1 MISERFR
8 QLVAQQLDQFC
19 DCQELVGLGVYV
31 AMPAADGE
39 LQLQL
44 VQAWPL
50 AETRLEPAAE
60 AAPLLTPQQ
69 SRRWLPMRQE
79 AAVMM
84 APKQA
89 RL

>member
-50 AETRLEPAAE
+50 TETRLEPAAE
-60 AAPLLTPQQ
+60 AAPLLHSPAITPV
-69 SRRWLPMRQE
+69 
-79 AAVMM
+79 AAV
-84 APKQA
+84 AA
-89 RL
+89 GVRCDWCAAGR

>member
-44 VQAWPL
+44 VQASAL
-50 AETRLEPAAE
+50 TETRLSR
-60 AAPLLTPQQ
+60 PL
-69 SRRWLPMRQE
+69 RRRPYSLPSNR
-79 AAVMM
+79 AGGC
-84 APKQA
+84 PCG
-89 RL
+89 RSPL

>member
-44 VQAWPL
+44 VQDCQLKRHQVQWSWI
-50 AETRLEPAAE
+50 LEEVP
-60 AAPLLTPQQ
+60 PKLQFLL
-69 SRRWLPMRQE
+69 
-79 AAVMM
+79 
-84 APKQA
+84 
-89 RL
+89 

>member
-39 LQLQL
+39 LQLRAL
-44 VQAWPL
+44 
-50 AETRLEPAAE
+50 LEEDEHA
-60 AAPLLTPQQ
+60 
-69 SRRWLPMRQE
+69 
-79 AAVMM
+79 
-84 APKQA
+84 
-89 RL
+89 